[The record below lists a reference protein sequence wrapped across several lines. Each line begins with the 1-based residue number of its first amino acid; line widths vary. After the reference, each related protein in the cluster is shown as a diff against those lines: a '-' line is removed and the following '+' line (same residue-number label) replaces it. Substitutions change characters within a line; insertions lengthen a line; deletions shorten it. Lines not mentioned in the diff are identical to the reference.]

1 MLKTLEINKIFDEDW
16 NSSRILE
23 FIKLN
28 KNEFEVRFF
37 YNFIGITNS
46 HLDVVYDHL
55 QASFCIEKILE
66 YSTFVSY
73 REGEIEYKFFI
84 AIKIIPIDFANLAN
98 VISNISVLFAREK
111 DIDEDIIVDFAEEIE
126 DYEDKIDKLVFKFPY
141 EADMYYANLINA
153 AYFETAFEMEED
165 SSIEI
170 EDIKSSKYLKEIYK
184 KYPEREY
191 GFWESAASKTIEEL
205 FFVSTFCWIVPNSA
219 NEKKVLEYY
228 SGIEHE
234 LKFERATLFNFNN
247 ERTILNDN
255 VAIKI
260 NDLEG
265 FAVAKQFIENILYQ
279 RFNIRNVGENIDHF
293 EFYISEFEDVIILQ
307 SQNFK
312 YIYFQFDKLTH
323 NELQKLLEIVSPAQN
338 FLENILGLNTSI
350 TLNWDSIDE
359 EKFEELCYDIISL
372 NPKFNSDSIQ
382 KMGKAKARDGGRDI
396 VAYTNRSFDS
406 EPQLYIFQ
414 CKLIKSNASL
424 AKSNLK
430 DAANII
436 DEYGAKGYGVFTS
449 AVIDSTLYDMLDGF
463 SRNKN
468 IDTSNR
474 WSVYN
479 FERFLARNRALKS
492 RYFEV

>member
-219 NEKKVLEYY
+219 NEKKSVR
-228 SGIEHE
+228 I
-234 LKFERATLFNFNN
+234 LFGN
-247 ERTILNDN
+247 
-255 VAIKI
+255 
-260 NDLEG
+260 
-265 FAVAKQFIENILYQ
+265 
-279 RFNIRNVGENIDHF
+279 
-293 EFYISEFEDVIILQ
+293 
-307 SQNFK
+307 
-312 YIYFQFDKLTH
+312 
-323 NELQKLLEIVSPAQN
+323 
-338 FLENILGLNTSI
+338 
-350 TLNWDSIDE
+350 
-359 EKFEELCYDIISL
+359 
-372 NPKFNSDSIQ
+372 
-382 KMGKAKARDGGRDI
+382 
-396 VAYTNRSFDS
+396 
-406 EPQLYIFQ
+406 
-414 CKLIKSNASL
+414 
-424 AKSNLK
+424 
-430 DAANII
+430 
-436 DEYGAKGYGVFTS
+436 
-449 AVIDSTLYDMLDGF
+449 
-463 SRNKN
+463 
-468 IDTSNR
+468 
-474 WSVYN
+474 
-479 FERFLARNRALKS
+479 
-492 RYFEV
+492 